1 MEKDLQYYKDIC
13 SELEAIFEM
22 AFDQI
27 TVADGNGIF
36 LRASKACGLNF
47 GVPNE
52 EIVGSSAYDFERKG
66 IFDKSVTVAV
76 LEKKREVPLRRQRP
90 AIESSLSRESL
101 SLTGKG
107 RLNGSL
113 IYQKILQ
120 K

>member
-52 EIVGSSAYDFERKG
+52 EIVGMILNARVFL
-66 IFDKSVTVAV
+66 T
-76 LEKKREVPLRRQRP
+76 
-90 AIESSLSRESL
+90 SR
-101 SLTGKG
+101 
-107 RLNGSL
+107 
-113 IYQKILQ
+113 
-120 K
+120 

>member
-76 LEKKREVPLRRQRP
+76 LEKKREVTLAQTTAGNRKLLVTGKPIFDGEGKIKRV
-90 AIESSLSRESL
+90 INL
-101 SLTGKG
+101 SL
-107 RLNGSL
+107 
-113 IYQKILQ
+113 IHI
-120 K
+120 